1 MAMTP
6 AAFESPPKRVCKNRP
21 NAAICRTVIRTA
33 GLEWAARRE
42 RCQGAIHSPF
52 LEHQPASRNDPPGPS
67 NPVVRAYRLRPWTA
81 SGALHSPSAPEA
93 VAPSAPEAIA
103 LPKVAIGPS
112 CTLPTSSHPAGGRGR
127 SACGGA
133 DVGVSSAFASAQ
145 TSTKGSDD
153 LLRVTRRGASG
164 RVRPVPALHC
174 GCRLFP
180 QQGQTPLPH
189 KSGAPPHC
197 TGTSRAGAD
206 QTRVAQPLEGGC
218 QCLAA
223 ASKAGHRVDRPSRR
237 QTRSPRPC
245 QRFRTRPKAGGSGTA
260 VPDKTID
267 PRWGCG
273 ARPISAAPD
282 RTRPGGRLRR
292 DPCPRG
298 LAVATLLTANSS
310 PSL

>member
-81 SGALHSPSAPEA
+81 SGALHSPSAPDA
-93 VAPSAPEAIA
+93 VAPSAPEATA

-112 CTLPTSSHPAGGRGR
+112 CALPTSSHPAGGRGR

-180 QQGQTPLPH
+180 GQGQTPLPH

-206 QTRVAQPLEGGC
+206 QTRVAQPLEGP
-218 QCLAA
+218 AN
-223 ASKAGHRVDRPSRR
+223 ASPLRRRQDIELIDPAGAKRDRPDHVRGFER
-237 QTRSPRPC
+237 A
-245 QRFRTRPKAGGSGTA
+245 PKLAGREQPFPIKPSILAGGVEPDQLRQRLIERGPMDDRGA
-260 VPDKTID
+260 IHVPE
-267 PRWGCG
+267 G
-273 ARPISAAPD
+273 
-282 RTRPGGRLRR
+282 
-292 DPCPRG
+292 
-298 LAVATLLTANSS
+298 
-310 PSL
+310 